1 LFVAIER
8 TLSIIKP
15 DALEKGIVGRIVSR
29 FETSGLKPL
38 AMKLKHLS
46 RREAEGFYAEHKG
59 KPFFEGLVSFMT
71 RGPCVVM
78 VLEGEDAIALNR
90 KVMGATNPAK
100 ADPGTLRK
108 DFATDMTENTV
119 HGSDSPTSAAREIG
133 YFFSETEIARYEWKA
148 KR

>member
-1 LFVAIER
+1 MAIER

-15 DALEKGIVGRIVSR
+15 DALEKGVIGRIVSR
-29 FETSGLKPL
+29 FETSGLKPI
-38 AMKLKHLS
+38 AMQMKHLS

-59 KPFFEGLVSFMT
+59 KPFFDELVGFMT
-71 RGPCVVM
+71 RGPVVVM
-78 VLEGEDAIALNR
+78 VLEGEDAIANNR

-108 DFATDMTENTV
+108 DFATSMTENSV
-119 HGSDSPTSAAREIG
+119 HGSDSPTSAAREIA
-133 YFFSETEIARYEWKA
+133 YFFPQTSVTSYEWKN

>member
-1 LFVAIER
+1 MAIER

-15 DALEKGIVGRIVSR
+15 DALEKGVIGRIVSR
-29 FETSGLKPL
+29 FETSGLKPV

-59 KPFFEGLVSFMT
+59 KPFFEELVEFMT

-78 VLEGEDAIALNR
+78 ALEGEDAIAANR
-90 KVMGATNPAK
+90 RVMGATNPAK

-108 DFATDMTENTV
+108 DFASSVTENTV
-119 HGSDSPTSAAREIG
+119 HGSDGPTSAAREIA
-133 YFFSETEIARYEWKA
+133 YFFSATEVAPYEWRRKG
-148 KR
+148 